1 MSEVKVNKIS
11 PRTNCGTVTLGDSGD
26 SFVIPSG
33 ATITNN
39 GTQTGFGRTGT
50 VDWQT
55 TPKTGNFTAVNGEGY
70 FVNTTSGVITMTM
83 PSGSAGNIVSIQD
96 YNKTFDTNNFTIS
109 PASGQKINGGVADG
123 DLVITTEGQGLT
135 FVYVDSTVGWKT
147 VQDNDF
153 TLVGSDFITATGG
166 TITTSGN
173 CKIHTFTGPGTF
185 CVSVGGSPTN
195 GVVSYMVIAGGGGGS
210 GHYGGGG
217 GAGGFREFK
226 SPVTPYT
233 ASPLDGNPGGTSISI
248 LSAAAFP
255 ITVGGGGAGGSKVC
269 GPTGCG
275 TSGSN
280 STFSTITSTAGG
292 GGGNGTS
299 SAPQANASPGGSGGG
314 GGSYG
319 PNSGGTGGTGNT
331 PPVTP
336 AQGTNG
342 GNGNRCT
349 STHTHGGGG
358 GGASAVGQNAG
369 GCSQGGP
376 AYGSGGAGVT
386 SSINGTPT
394 ARAGGGGGSVNSTPT
409 NPVGGVGGGGLG
421 GSPGNTSAPTVQGTV
436 NTGGGAG
443 GINGNNP
450 IPAGGSGGSGIVI
463 IRYKF
468 Q

>member
-1 MSEVKVNKIS
+1 MSKIEVNAVE
-11 PRTNCGTVTLGDSGD
+11 PQCGTTLTLGASGDTVTLG
-26 SFVIPSG
+26 SG
-33 ATITNN
+33 AS
-39 GTQTGFGRTGT
+39 QSGFGRTGT

-55 TPKTGNFTAVNGEGY
+55 TPKTANFTAADGEGY
-70 FVNTTSGVITMTM
+70 FVNTTSGAVTMTM
-83 PSGSAGNIVSIQD
+83 PSGSAGAIVSIQD
-96 YNKTFDTNNFTIS
+96 YNKTFDTNNLTIS

-147 VQDNDF
+147 VHENEF
-153 TLVGSDFITATGG
+153 TLSGSTFITATGG
-166 TITTSGN
+166 TVTTSGN

-185 CVSVGGSPTN
+185 CVSAGGSPTN

-248 LSAAAFP
+248 LAPAAFP
-255 ITVGGGGAGGSKVC
+255 ITVGGGGAGGSKVSC
-269 GPTGCG
+269 GSGKG

-280 STFSTITSTAGG
+280 SVFSTVTSTGGG
-292 GGGNGTS
+292 GGGNGT
-299 SAPQANASPGGSGGG
+299 ASPTAQSDAFDGGSGGG
-314 GGSYG
+314 GGSHS
-319 PNSGGTGGTGNT
+319 PNTPGSGGSGNT

-336 AQGTNG
+336 SQGSNG

-369 GCSQGGP
+369 GCGQAGP
-376 AYGSGGAGVT
+376 SYGSGGAGVT
-386 SSINGTPT
+386 SSINATPT

-409 NPVGGVGGGGLG
+409 NPVGGSGGGGDG
-421 GSPGNTSAPTVQGTV
+421 GSPGNTCASSVDGTA
-436 NTGGGAG
+436 NTGGGGG

-450 IPAGGSGGSGIVI
+450 MPDGGTGGSGIVI